1 MTRTEA
7 AAARAAAGRL
17 STTPT
22 GSASVTG
29 AAANG
34 AAAGGGA
41 AAGVPGGVAAAGDG
55 RLRSR
60 RRLRDAISSTPPAP
74 VGLTSPAGASGRL
87 SSYCTAAAFD
97 IPAMYRHMRAKGG
110 GPAAPDAPPLA
121 SAVDGDD
128 AVAGGGDGGANG
140 ADTDS
145 QAVGNVEDAVEV
157 IDSVLHVRRGATGT
171 DAFFFPFG
179 ATVLWGYAT
188 PAAEAI
194 VLSELR
200 SFETADVEGGPGG
213 RPGTAGGADGGG
225 VDGGSGGGGGGAA
238 TRQEDVFTFAYGEA
252 TQTKMV
258 HDRVE
263 LTRPV
268 GRESMLERLSVSYAL
283 AQSVKL
289 ASFEARVAAT
299 VAETA
304 ALPEALARTGAI
316 GVSRLDVSR
325 SLGRLFLLRH
335 AISLSDV
342 LDEPDFFWDNE
353 AYAPAYAAACRYLEC
368 TARAGA
374 VDKRLAMV
382 RSLYDLLLA
391 QTEFDL
397 AAVGAEHSSRLEIII
412 IALIAFEILLSLAR
426 DGVFAAVAA
435 AAGRLLAPAP
445 AAAAALTAASS
456 GTAASGAG
464 ASVGGTGVLPATVV
478 ARVAAAP
485 GVAPPAVVAAA
496 LLTAL
501 AVGSVAA
508 WLARR
513 RQRRRRTSHST
524 GVPPAGNL

>member
-1 MTRTEA
+1 MA
-7 AAARAAAGRL
+7 
-17 STTPT
+17 
-22 GSASVTG
+22 
-29 AAANG
+29 
-34 AAAGGGA
+34 
-41 AAGVPGGVAAAGDG
+41 
-55 RLRSR
+55 
-60 RRLRDAISSTPPAP
+60 PPAP

-110 GPAAPDAPPLA
+110 GAVAPDV
-121 SAVDGDD
+121 VDGGDD
-128 AVAGGGDGGANG
+128 GVTSGGDGGTNG
-140 ADTDS
+140 AATS
-145 QAVGNVEDAVEV
+145 RAVGNAEDAVEV

-179 ATVLWGYAT
+179 ATVLWGYAS
-188 PAAEAI
+188 ASAEAL

-200 SFETADVEGGPGG
+200 PFEAADVEGGSGG
-213 RPGTAGGADGGG
+213 RPGTIVGSANGGG
-225 VDGGSGGGGGGAA
+225 VVEGGGGGGGGSSGGARSGGAA
-238 TRQEDVFTFAYGEA
+238 IRHEDVFSFEYGEA
-252 TQTKMV
+252 NRMV

-268 GRESMLERLSVSYAL
+268 GRESVLERLSVSYAL
-283 AQSVKL
+283 AQSIKL

-316 GVSRLDVSR
+316 GVSRVDVSR

-391 QTEFDL
+391 QSEFDL
-397 AAVGAEHSSRLEIII
+397 AAVSAEHSSRLEIII
-412 IALIAFEILLSLAR
+412 ILLIAFEIVLSLAR
-426 DGVFAAVAA
+426 DGVFEGVAAAVGRLLSPQPAAAAVAA
-435 AAGRLLAPAP
+435 ATSGSVTSACAG
-445 AAAAALTAASS
+445 
-456 GTAASGAG
+456 
-464 ASVGGTGVLPATVV
+464 VGIGTGALPVTVV
-478 ARVAAAP
+478 ASVAAAP
-485 GVAPPAVVAAA
+485 AVAPPAVVAVA
-496 LLTAL
+496 LFAVV
-501 AVGSVAA
+501 AVGSVVA
-508 WLARR
+508 WVARR
-513 RQRRRRTSHST
+513 RRRRRRRRQLAAA
-524 GVPPAGNL
+524 VPPTGTR